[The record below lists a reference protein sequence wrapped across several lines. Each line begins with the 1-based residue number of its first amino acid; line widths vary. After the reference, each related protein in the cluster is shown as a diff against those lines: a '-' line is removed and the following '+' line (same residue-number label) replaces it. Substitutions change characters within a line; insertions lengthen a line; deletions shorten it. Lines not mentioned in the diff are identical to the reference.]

1 MDKTQGAWKL
11 NARYRLRMIVSGRV
25 QGVGFRYFTCRL
37 AEEFAV
43 TGYVRNLPNGD
54 VEIVAEGDQAVVEEF
69 LARAG
74 QGPSYSRITEVK
86 SYLEPPEGKYDSF
99 GISH

>member
-1 MDKTQGAWKL
+1 
-11 NARYRLRMIVSGRV
+11 MIVSGRV

-69 LARAG
+69 IARAG
-74 QGPSYSRITEVK
+74 KGPSYSRITEVK
-86 SYLEPPEGKYDSF
+86 SYLEPPEGKYGSF